1 MTEGASDVSGHGG
14 NVRERKLYIHIVV
27 WARVTRHRSFIR
39 SFPAPQEQEYRQPGR
54 PDAMSA
60 WPLVSRE
67 WGRFDA
73 ATDDLAFVAPDNA
86 ALLRLRLL
94 IRLRGAGEQA
104 LL

>member
-1 MTEGASDVSGHGG
+1 MTA
-14 NVRERKLYIHIVV
+14 
-27 WARVTRHRSFIR
+27 W
-39 SFPAPQEQEYRQPGR
+39 R
-54 PDAMSA
+54 P
-60 WPLVSRE
+60 VSRLRA
-67 WGRFDA
+67 WVDA

>member
-1 MTEGASDVSGHGG
+1 MTA
-14 NVRERKLYIHIVV
+14 
-27 WARVTRHRSFIR
+27 W
-39 SFPAPQEQEYRQPGR
+39 QP
-54 PDAMSA
+54 
-60 WPLVSRE
+60 VSRRRT
-67 WGRFDA
+67 WRDA

>member
-1 MTEGASDVSGHGG
+1 
-14 NVRERKLYIHIVV
+14 
-27 WARVTRHRSFIR
+27 
-39 SFPAPQEQEYRQPGR
+39 
-54 PDAMSA
+54 MSA

-67 WGRFDA
+67 WGRFDT